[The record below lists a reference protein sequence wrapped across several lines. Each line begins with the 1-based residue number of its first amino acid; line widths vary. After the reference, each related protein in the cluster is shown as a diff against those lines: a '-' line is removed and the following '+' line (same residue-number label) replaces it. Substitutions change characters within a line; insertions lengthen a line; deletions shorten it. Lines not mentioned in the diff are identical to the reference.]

1 MAMRRIP
8 TWLKIVAVV
17 AVVVVLVVA
26 FWSWAWFIPMIE
38 ARASAAAG
46 RPVTIGDLD
55 VDLGRVT
62 RVTFDDIVVENPDDF
77 PAPENTPFARVGRL
91 AVDIDVVAYFRRHV
105 VSLPQI
111 TVERPEIYVAATEDG
126 RENYA
131 FPTSDSAGDSDEPS
145 PPPEIRNLAISDGH
159 AKVLIPKLKADFD
172 LDIATRDAETTGKPQ
187 IVVDAKGRYAGQ
199 PITGRLI
206 GGAVLA
212 LQEENQ
218 PYPID
223 LSLANGPTKVKMTG
237 TVEDPLHFKGI
248 DVKLTFAGA
257 DMAALMPLTGV
268 PIPETPPYDVT
279 GNLAYADGK
288 VRFENFRGKVGNSDL
303 EGTIAVDPGKE
314 RPHVTADLASKTV
327 DLEDLGGFIGA
338 QPGDASV
345 QQTQEQKQQFQAAQA
360 DPKLLPDEPI
370 NMPKVRAAD
379 VDLKY
384 RGAKIKGKAMPFD
397 SIGANLAIHDGR
409 ITLKPLTLGVGD
421 GRIQADIDLEP
432 VADDRTRMRADI
444 DFRHLSLSRLMNATQ
459 AFEGEGSLGGKANI
473 DATGNSMASF
483 LGNGNGELILI
494 MTGGDLSSL
503 LVSLSGLQFGNAV
516 VNALGLPTR
525 SPLRCMVV
533 DMPLKQGVLDTKVVV
548 VDTESDNIYGN
559 GSVNLKTEAIDY
571 RIRTEGKHPTVGS
584 IPAPINI
591 SGTLKNPTILPGAE
605 AAVRGGAAAALGT
618 LLTPLAALIPTI
630 QLGVGEDTDCGELIH
645 RVTTGQP

>member
-1 MAMRRIP
+1 MAARRIP
-8 TWLKIVAVV
+8 TWTKIVGGVAVV
-17 AVVVVLVVA
+17 LVLVAA
-26 FWSWAWFIPMIE
+26 FWSWAWFIPLIE
-38 ARASAAAG
+38 TRASAAAG
-46 RPVTIGDLD
+46 RPVSIGDLD
-55 VDLGRVT
+55 VDLGRVM
-62 RVTFDDIVVENPDDF
+62 RVTLDDIVVGNPENF
-77 PAPENTPFARVGRL
+77 PAPENAPFARVGRL
-91 AVDIDVVAYFRRHV
+91 SVDIDVVAYVRRHV

-111 TVERPEIYVAATEDG
+111 AVERPEVYVAATDDG
-126 RENYA
+126 QNNYT
-131 FPTSDSAGDSDEPS
+131 FPTSDTPSDPDAK
-145 PPPEIRNLAISDGH
+145 PPEIRNLTIADGH
-159 AKVLIPKLKADFD
+159 AKVVIPKLKADFD
-172 LDIATRDAETTGKPQ
+172 LTIATRVAEPTGKPQ

-223 LSLANGPTKVKMTG
+223 LRLANGPTKVTLVG
-237 TVEDPLHFKGI
+237 TVQDPLHFKGI
-248 DVKLTFAGA
+248 DVKLSFAGA

-268 PIPETPPYDVT
+268 PIPATPSYEVT

-288 VRFENFRGKVGNSDL
+288 IRFENFSGKVGNSDL
-303 EGTIAVDPGKE
+303 EGTIAVDPGSE
-314 RPHVTADLASKTV
+314 RPHVVADLASKSV

-338 QPGDASV
+338 QPGDANA
-345 QQTQEQKQQFQAAQA
+345 QQTQQQKQEFAAAKA

-370 NMPKVRAAD
+370 NMPKIRAAD
-379 VDLKY
+379 VDLTY
-384 RGAKIKGKAMPFD
+384 RGAKIKGRNMPFD
-397 SIGANLAIHDGR
+397 SIGADLTIKDGR

-421 GRIQADIDLEP
+421 GRIEADIDLEP
-432 VADDRTRMRADI
+432 LAQDRTRMRADV
-444 DFRHLSLSRLMNATQ
+444 DFRHLSLSRLMKATQ
-459 AFEGEGSLGGKANI
+459 VFEGEGTLGGKATLH
-473 DATGNSMASF
+473 ATGNSMATF
-483 LGNGNGELILI
+483 LGNGDGELILI

-533 DMPLKQGVLDTKVVV
+533 DMPLKAGVLETKVVV
-548 VDTESDNIYGN
+548 IDTEADNIYGN
-559 GSVNLKTEAIDY
+559 GSVNLKTEQIDY

-591 SGTLKNPTILPGAE
+591 SGPLKSPTILPGAE
-605 AAVRGGAAAALGT
+605 AAVRGGAAALLGAV
-618 LLTPLAALIPTI
+618 LTPLAALIPTI

-645 RVTTGQP
+645 RVTTGKP